1 MDSLI
6 TANISSRPLRTLISL
21 TGVALGVI
29 LVVLFVG
36 LARGMMSD
44 AGQRQAN
51 VDAEIRVL
59 PSNSYAFNANPLML
73 PQRYAD
79 AFLNGIKPTPE
90 DPDLQPKP
98 PIAGIAA
105 ASPIGEYLQSG
116 TGSIGFEFIDGID
129 FQSYIKT
136 TRLNIVDGRALS
148 DGSNPG
154 TAFEA
159 IVDRFYAETNKDQQ
173 GRPIKVGSKVTQLGQ
188 EFTVVGIYEPS
199 QLARV
204 KIPLRTLQDL
214 MGGAEN
220 CTFVNV
226 KCERPEIV
234 QQVADQLKANYPS
247 LTIVTT
253 DQIPALYSQS
263 FGAVEVFLDVVIALA
278 IVISTL
284 VILLAMYTTIV
295 ERTREIGIL
304 KSLGA
309 SRFFIVGAIEREAAL
324 ISALGIVVGFGISTA
339 AKFWIEANTRLKI
352 QLSPKVL
359 LLAAVIGIVSG
370 LAGALFP
377 AFRAAALDP
386 VEALSYE

>member
-6 TANISSRPLRTLISL
+6 SANISQRPLRTLISMS
-21 TGVALGVI
+21 GVALGVI
-29 LVVLFVG
+29 LVLLFVG
-36 LARGMMSD
+36 LARGMMGD

-59 PSNSYAFNANPLML
+59 PSNTYAFNANPLML
-73 PQRYAD
+73 PQGYTD
-79 AFLNGIKPTPE
+79 AFVHGINPTAE

-105 ASPIGEYLQSG
+105 TSPIGEWLQTG

-129 FQSYIKT
+129 YASYTTT
-136 TRLNIVDGRALS
+136 TRLNIVEGRGLS
-148 DGSNPG
+148 DGSTLD
-154 TAFEA
+154 TAYEA
-159 IVDRFYAETNKDQQ
+159 IVDRFYAETNKDRE
-173 GRPIKVGSKVTQLGQ
+173 GKPIKVGSKVTELGQ
-188 EFTVVGIYEPS
+188 DFTVVGIYEPS

-204 KIPLRTLQDL
+204 KIPLRTLQEL

-220 CTFVNV
+220 CTFINV
-226 KCERPEIV
+226 KCQRPELV
-234 QQVADQLKANYPS
+234 QKVVEDLKANYPS
-247 LTIVTT
+247 LSVVPT
-253 DQIPALYSQS
+253 DQIPSLYSQS
-263 FGAVEVFLDVVIALA
+263 FGVVEVFLDVVIALA
-278 IVISTL
+278 VVISTL

-309 SRFFIVGAIEREAAL
+309 SRAFIVGAIEREAAL
-324 ISALGIVVGFGISTA
+324 ISTLGVVVGFGIATA

-352 QLSPKVL
+352 QLGPRVL
-359 LLAAVIGIVSG
+359 ILAAVIGLLSG

>member
-6 TANISSRPLRTLISL
+6 SANISQRPLRTLISMS
-21 TGVALGVI
+21 GVALGVI
-29 LVVLFVG
+29 LVLLFVG
-36 LARGMMSD
+36 LARGMMGD

-59 PSNSYAFNANPLML
+59 PSNTYAFNANPLML
-73 PQRYAD
+73 PQGYTD
-79 AFLNGIKPTPE
+79 AFVHEINPTAE

-105 ASPIGEYLQSG
+105 TSPIGEWLQTG

-129 FQSYIKT
+129 YASYTTT
-136 TRLNIVDGRALS
+136 TRLNIVEGRGLS
-148 DGSNPG
+148 DGSTLD
-154 TAFEA
+154 TAYEA
-159 IVDRFYAETNKDQQ
+159 IVDRFYAETNKDRE
-173 GRPIKVGSKVTQLGQ
+173 GKPIKVGSKVTELGQ
-188 EFTVVGIYEPS
+188 DFTVVGIYEPS

-204 KIPLRTLQDL
+204 KIPLRTLQEL

-220 CTFVNV
+220 CTFINV
-226 KCERPEIV
+226 KCQRPELV
-234 QQVADQLKANYPS
+234 QKVVEDLKANYPS
-247 LTIVTT
+247 LSVVPT
-253 DQIPALYSQS
+253 DQIPSLYSQS
-263 FGAVEVFLDVVIALA
+263 FGVVEVFLDVVIALA
-278 IVISTL
+278 VVISTL

-309 SRFFIVGAIEREAAL
+309 SRAFIVGAIEREAAL
-324 ISALGIVVGFGISTA
+324 ISTLGVVVGFGIATA

-352 QLSPKVL
+352 QLGPRVL
-359 LLAAVIGIVSG
+359 ILAAVIGLLSG

-377 AFRAAALDP
+377 AFRAVALDP